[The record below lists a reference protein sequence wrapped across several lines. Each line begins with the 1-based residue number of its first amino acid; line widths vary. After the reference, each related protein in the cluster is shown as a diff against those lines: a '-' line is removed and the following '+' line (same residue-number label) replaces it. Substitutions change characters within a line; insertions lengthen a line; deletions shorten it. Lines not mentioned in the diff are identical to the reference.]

1 MCYNQHLIISISF
14 ILHNDTNI
22 YTVFSVNK
30 EHTLWWTVCGL
41 IWNCKQIKC
50 SKVSHI
56 PRRWIGHGLGGDTE
70 ALGSAGAFALLLCIY
85 SVNASSCGI
94 VCTQMQG
101 CLMII
106 ASQLHSGAG
115 TEFCFFFLGG
125 SCCVW
130 SGMWE
135 TVAIKVFCNSIKDSS
150 PQALAAILHLLWA
163 RGGQSVSIRE
173 PAASAASVTRPRAFS
188 V

>member
-1 MCYNQHLIISISF
+1 MCYNQYLIISISF

-115 TEFCFFFLGG
+115 TEFFFF
-125 SCCVW
+125 S
-130 SGMWE
+130 S
-135 TVAIKVFCNSIKDSS
+135 VAHVVCEAECGKQLQLKY
-150 PQALAAILHLLWA
+150 
-163 RGGQSVSIRE
+163 
-173 PAASAASVTRPRAFS
+173 SVTQLRTLPLKP
-188 V
+188 